1 MSTKT
6 TILTLPKEEL
16 VHPGN
21 RACTGC
27 GLSIAY
33 RIGVKALGP
42 DTILVVP
49 PSCLTVLQG
58 LFPVCSTKLPVLNVT
73 FASTASAA
81 TGVLS
86 ALKAQGREHTKVVG
100 WAGDGGTSDIGIQA
114 LSGAA
119 ERGDDFLFV
128 AAETKATREITK
140 AAKRDFGLPKERIK
154 SQAYWLQPLKNG
166 VQGTFNYVKCY
177 GFMEGRVYRI
187 ALVNRDWLSNR
198 LASVELPFAFTGTV
212 PFRRL
217 RPDNGSPWNTV
228 ESASFTGWVGGTASM
243 AGSNLVAS
251 LPPCSFTVFTV
262 TNENAVLRTL
272 VAGRDGRGNYTHN
285 PSGVYVDG
293 TEVNFAAYP
302 DDDAE
307 FYGWSGCVTGA
318 VKSVCLKMSEDED
331 LMAHF
336 TPVPEPCM
344 LVAAAILLLPA
355 ARRVFRG

>member
-119 ERGDDFLFV
+119 ERGDDFLFMCYDN
-128 AAETKATREITK
+128 EGYMNT
-140 AAKRDFGLPKERIK
+140 
-154 SQAYWLQPLKNG
+154 G
-166 VQGTFNYVKCY
+166 VQRSGTTPIGAVTTTTPIKGKLQQKKDVPAIMAAHGIDYV
-177 GFMEGRVYRI
+177 
-187 ALVNRDWLSNR
+187 A
-198 LASVELPFAFTGTV
+198 
-212 PFRRL
+212 
-217 RPDNGSPWNTV
+217 
-228 ESASFTGWVGGTASM
+228 TAS
-243 AGSNLVAS
+243 
-251 LPPCSFTVFTV
+251 
-262 TNENAVLRTL
+262 
-272 VAGRDGRGNYTHN
+272 
-285 PSGVYVDG
+285 
-293 TEVNFAAYP
+293 AAYP
-302 DDDAE
+302 LDLYDKIKKALTLEGTKYIHIHTPCPPGWGFETRYSIKIGRLAVESGYFDLYEVEKGE
-307 FYGWSGCVTGA
+307 FRLTGA
-318 VKSVCLKMSEDED
+318 SEKLLEKRK
-331 LMAHF
+331 L
-336 TPVPEPCM
+336 TPVRDYLKTQSRFRLLGDEQ
-344 LVAAAILLLPA
+344 VEQIQAQVDEKWARYWQAAEQAATAAATE
-355 ARRVFRG
+355 